1 MANIAFF
8 GLGAMGSPIA
18 TNLLRAGH
26 QLRVYDLS
34 PTACARLADAG
45 ASVGADPAD
54 TVRGCDIVVTL
65 LPTSVE
71 VRQTLVGVNGV
82 NGVNGVKGV
91 NGALAAASPGTVFVD
106 MSTGALADFMQL
118 RDRVAEQGAVL
129 VDCPIARGPD
139 HAAAKTILLLMGGDA
154 ALVDRLRSV
163 FAPVCEELIH
173 CGPAGNALKT
183 KIINNYLAAVSVV
196 ANAEALALA
205 RAAGLDRDFL
215 RSLWKRT
222 VAGRGALE
230 TVYPGKAF
238 VGDFEPGFSA
248 RLARKDLKL
257 AQELGEQYGLPLA
270 TGAAAREMFTLQQAQ
285 GRIDEDW
292 TALLDVLERL
302 GSPAS

>member
-18 TNLLRAGH
+18 INLLRAGH

-34 PTACARLADAG
+34 PAACARLAEAG

-71 VRQTLVGVNGV
+71 VRQTLVGVN
-82 NGVNGVKGV
+82 GV

-302 GSPAS
+302 GSPAR

>member
-34 PTACARLADAG
+34 PPACARLAEAG

-82 NGVNGVKGV
+82 NGV

-302 GSPAS
+302 GSPAR

>member
-34 PTACARLADAG
+34 PTACARLAEAG
-45 ASVGADPAD
+45 AGVGADPAD

-71 VRQTLVGVNGV
+71 VRQTLVGVNAV
-82 NGVNGVKGV
+82 NGVNGV

-302 GSPAS
+302 GSPAR

>member
-1 MANIAFF
+1 MIDVANIAFF
-8 GLGAMGSPIA
+8 GLGAMGGPIA

-26 QLRVYDLS
+26 QLKVYDLS
-34 PTACARLADAG
+34 PLACARLAEAG
-45 ASVGADPAD
+45 ARVGADPAD

-82 NGVNGVKGV
+82 NG
-91 NGALAAASPGTVFVD
+91 ALAAAPPGTVFVD

-118 RDRVAEQGAVL
+118 RGWVAEQGAVL

-139 HAAAKTILLLMGGDA
+139 HAAAKTILLLMGGEV
-154 ALVDRLRSV
+154 ALVDRLRGV

-173 CGPAGNALKT
+173 CGPAGHALKT

-215 RSLWKRT
+215 RSLWQRT

-230 TVYPGKAF
+230 SVYPGKAL

>member
-18 TNLLRAGH
+18 INLLRAGH

-34 PTACARLADAG
+34 PTACARLAEAG
-45 ASVGADPAD
+45 AGVGADPAD

-71 VRQTLVGVNGV
+71 VRQTLVGVNE
-82 NGVNGVKGV
+82 VNGVK
-91 NGALAAASPGTVFVD
+91 GALAAASPGTVFVD

-270 TGAAAREMFTLQQAQ
+270 TGAAAREMFTLQHAQ

-302 GSPAS
+302 GSPAR

>member
-34 PTACARLADAG
+34 PTACARLAEAG

-71 VRQTLVGVNGV
+71 VRQTLVGGN
-82 NGVNGVKGV
+82 GV

-139 HAAAKTILLLMGGDA
+139 HATAKTILLLMGGDA

-302 GSPAS
+302 GSPAR

>member
-1 MANIAFF
+1 
-8 GLGAMGSPIA
+8 
-18 TNLLRAGH
+18 
-26 QLRVYDLS
+26 
-34 PTACARLADAG
+34 
-45 ASVGADPAD
+45 
-54 TVRGCDIVVTL
+54 
-65 LPTSVE
+65 
-71 VRQTLVGVNGV
+71 
-82 NGVNGVKGV
+82 
-91 NGALAAASPGTVFVD
+91 
-106 MSTGALADFMQL
+106 
-118 RDRVAEQGAVL
+118 VL

>member
-1 MANIAFF
+1 VANIAFF

-26 QLRVYDLS
+26 QLRVYDLA
-34 PTACARLADAG
+34 PRACARLADAG

-82 NGVNGVKGV
+82 NGGNGGNGI

-129 VDCPIARGPD
+129 IDCPIARGPD
-139 HAAAKTILLLMGGDA
+139 HAAAKTILLLMGGDV

-302 GSPAS
+302 GSPAH

>member
-34 PTACARLADAG
+34 PAACARLAEAG

-82 NGVNGVKGV
+82 K
-91 NGALAAASPGTVFVD
+91 GALAAASPGTIFVD

>member
-18 TNLLRAGH
+18 INLLRAGH

-65 LPTSVE
+65 LPTSV
-71 VRQTLVGVNGV
+71 
-82 NGVNGVKGV
+82 
-91 NGALAAASPGTVFVD
+91 NGALAAAPPGTVFVD

-302 GSPAS
+302 GSPAR